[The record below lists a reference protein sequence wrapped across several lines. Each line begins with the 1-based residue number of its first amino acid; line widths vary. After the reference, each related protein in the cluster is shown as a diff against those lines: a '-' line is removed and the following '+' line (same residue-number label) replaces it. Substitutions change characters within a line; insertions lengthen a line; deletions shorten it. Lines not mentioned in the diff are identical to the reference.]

1 MTVLGNYVKSVEEKD
16 KVSSPMKDSIGLPE
30 TPEMNSAKILLL
42 DFEEK
47 DYKLLKDKKF
57 DVALKQTNWKSSS
70 IESLIIP
77 EECQMILYQANSS
90 STISSAHARDSE
102 KFKALIGKGGVM
114 VCFVGQ
120 CETFHLTNFSGSIP
134 KLNFQYYDAPN
145 ITTLTKK
152 GSFAPLFDKFGT
164 SILQAKKLFPE
175 AIAIGSKID
184 LRTWDSNASGEM
196 EVLATSSD
204 GYPISVVI
212 RDGKGYYLLLP
223 WFGEKNIEVAEMI
236 SKEML
241 PQTEI
246 QGESGNE
253 LTWLDSEEYT
263 FPGLQEL
270 YKEKEEARKKFEQAI
285 AKIDKKIDDIK
296 EKKQAPFQ
304 KMLISEGTEL
314 KKSVITA
321 LEYIG
326 WKKVVD
332 VDDYWKNVVRDKE
345 EDIWLLEDDS
355 APIETTIKTGY
366 VFLLNTVGS
375 DKDAVDEDCAVLQKF
390 KGRRMQEFNNTKMKA
405 ILIGNYYNKQDAK
418 LRKNPYSEVQIADA
432 EKDANGLLTTYEL
445 FKAVKAIMEDKI
457 KKEDIQR
464 QMEAQLGL
472 IKFNVNK

>member
-1 MTVLGNYVKSVEEKD
+1 VTVLGNYLKNLEEKVED
-16 KVSSPMKDSIGLPE
+16 SPAEKDSIDFPE
-30 TPEMNSAKILLL
+30 APKMNSAKVLLL
-42 DFEEK
+42 DFEEN
-47 DYKLLKDKKF
+47 DVELLKDKKIE
-57 DVALKQTNWKSSS
+57 VASEETNWKSSS

-77 EECQMILYQANSS
+77 EECRLVLYQANNS

-102 KFKALIGKGGVM
+102 KFKALIGKGGAVA
-114 VCFVGQ
+114 CFIGQ

-134 KLNFQYYDAPN
+134 KLEFAHYDTPN
-145 ITTLTKK
+145 ITTATKT
-152 GSFAPLFDKFGT
+152 GPFAALFDRFGK
-164 SILQAKKLFPE
+164 SITQAKKLFHE
-175 AIAIGSKID
+175 AMAVGTMID
-184 LRTWDSNASGEM
+184 LRTWDPNASGEM

-212 RDGKGYYLLLP
+212 RDGKGYLLVLP

-241 PQTEI
+241 PETEI
-246 QGESGNE
+246 QGESDNE
-253 LTWLDSEEYT
+253 LAWLDSEEYA

-270 YKEKEEARKKFEQAI
+270 YKEKEEARKKFEQEI
-285 AKIDKKIDDIK
+285 SKIDKKIEDLK

-304 KMLISEGTEL
+304 KMLIAEGNEL
-314 KKSVITA
+314 KKSVITT

-332 VDDYWKNVVRDKE
+332 VDEYWKNVVRDKE
-345 EDIWLLEDDS
+345 EDIWLLDDAS

-366 VFLLNTVGS
+366 VFLVNTVGS

-405 ILIGNYYNKQDAK
+405 ILIGNYFNKQDAK
-418 LRKNPYSEVQIADA
+418 LRQNPFSEVQIADA
-432 EKDANGLLTTYEL
+432 EKDANGLMTTYEL
-445 FKAVKAIMEDKI
+445 FKAVKAIMENKI
-457 KKEDIQR
+457 KKEDVQR

-472 IKFNVNK
+472 IKFDIK

>member
-1 MTVLGNYVKSVEEKD
+1 VTVFGNTVKNVEDRNKDSPPEKD
-16 KVSSPMKDSIGLPE
+16 NIGFPE
-30 TPEMNSAKILLL
+30 SPEMNSVEILLL
-42 DFEEK
+42 DFEDK
-47 DYKLLKDKKF
+47 DYKELKDKKF
-57 DVALKQTNWKSSS
+57 EVALKQTNWKSSS

-77 EECQMILYQANSS
+77 ENCKMILYQANSN

-102 KFKALIGKGGVM
+102 KFKTLIAKGGVM
-114 VCFVGQ
+114 ACFVGQ
-120 CETFHLTNFSGSIP
+120 CETFHLTNFSGPIP
-134 KLNFQYYDAPN
+134 KLEFKNNDVPN
-145 ITTLTKK
+145 ITNTTKK
-152 GSFAPLFDKFGT
+152 GPFAPLFKKFSN
-164 SILQAKKLFPE
+164 SIIQAKKLFPE
-175 AIAIGSKID
+175 AMAIETKID
-184 LRTWDSNASGEM
+184 LRAWDPNGFGEM

-204 GYPISVVI
+204 GYPISAVI

-223 WFGEKNIEVAEMI
+223 WFGEKNIKVAEMI

-241 PQTEI
+241 PQSEI
-246 QGESGNE
+246 QGESGDE
-253 LTWLDSEEYT
+253 LAWLDSEEYA

-270 YKEKEEARKKFEQAI
+270 YKEKEEARKKFEQVI
-285 AKIDKKIDDIK
+285 SKIDKKIEDLK

-304 KMLISEGTEL
+304 KMLITEGTEL

-345 EDIWLLEDDS
+345 EDIWLLEEDS

-366 VFLLNTVGS
+366 VFLVNTVGS
-375 DKDAVDEDCAVLQKF
+375 DKDAVDDDCAVLQKF

-405 ILIGNYYNKQDAK
+405 ILIGNYFNKQDAK
-418 LRKNPYSEVQIADA
+418 QRKNPYSEVQIADA
-432 EKDANGLLTTYEL
+432 EKDANGLMTTYEL
-445 FKAVKAIMEDKI
+445 FKAVKAVMENKI

-472 IKFNVNK
+472 IKFNIK